1 MVISGFGNP
10 YKKDIVE
17 KIASERGLVIAESK
31 PALDKQF
38 FGKMDFY
45 EEASI
50 VIGNAISAYKQDS
63 QRENA
68 VIPYHPAEQLSI
80 VELKL
85 LRLDP
90 LSRAAVQQLLAKA
103 YDEIKAL
110 KKPDILV
117 YLAPVDA
124 DPESRWLGRKL
135 FSIFEE
141 IIGLERVVL
150 VTKPLDKIGLKV

>member
-1 MVISGFGNP
+1 
-10 YKKDIVE
+10 
-17 KIASERGLVIAESK
+17 
-31 PALDKQF
+31 
-38 FGKMDFY
+38 MDFY

-68 VIPYHPAEQLSI
+68 VIPYHPAEQLTI

-90 LSRAAVQQLLAKA
+90 LSRAAVQQLLARA

>member
-1 MVISGFGNP
+1 M
-10 YKKDIVE
+10 
-17 KIASERGLVIAESK
+17 
-31 PALDKQF
+31 DKQF

-45 EEASI
+45 EEANI
-50 VIGNAISAYKQDS
+50 VISNAISAYKQDS

-90 LSRAAVQQLLAKA
+90 LSRAAVQQLLARA

-150 VTKPLDKIGLKV
+150 VTKPLDKIGLKA

>member
-1 MVISGFGNP
+1 
-10 YKKDIVE
+10 
-17 KIASERGLVIAESK
+17 
-31 PALDKQF
+31 LDKQF
-38 FGKMDFY
+38 FGKIDFY

-68 VIPYHPAEQLSI
+68 VIPYHPAEHLSI

-90 LSRAAVQQLLAKA
+90 LSRAAVHQLLAKA
-103 YDEIKAL
+103 YDEIRGL

-141 IIGLERVVL
+141 IIGLDRVVL
-150 VTKPLDKIGLKV
+150 VTKPLDKIGLKA